1 MKKIIFLKKIKLSF
15 EPIFTFILRSC
26 TRLIKFIFTKR
37 TILFVT
43 NQKIRS
49 LTFGPFAQLSCYI
62 IVAWIINLFFQSLH
76 HDKII
81 NDKTQEIRKLK
92 TANSYFSEEFKITNE
107 KLEKINQYI
116 LTITGSPQK
125 VNAKP
130 KDFIEPS
137 NIDKNNLDKKD
148 KTTFNHI
155 KNSRQYFST
164 FSDATEF
171 RIKKIETAINKTG
184 LRLNK
189 PSVNVEK
196 IRQNHIKEY
205 SLNSKNESKKIAT
218 GGPEDDL
225 DTEIDK
231 ELSKI
236 KLSDSVYIE
245 QKIEQAKFNN
255 NIDYLIVLE
264 KLVKSLPLSQPMKNY
279 YMSSG
284 FGTRID
290 PITRRHTPH
299 RGLDFVGPNREKII
313 SPSSGKVILAR
324 WFSDYGNAIVID
336 HGNGITT
343 RYGHLSKIKVTEG
356 QRVNTGQVIA
366 IQGSTGRSTGQHLH
380 YEVRY
385 RNVPLNPKKFIEAG
399 KTLINNDSPK
409 YLDI

>member
-1 MKKIIFLKKIKLSF
+1 MKKVLILKKIKF
-15 EPIFTFILRSC
+15 IIEPYLKGFLRFC
-26 TRLIKFIFTKR
+26 TKFFKFIFTKR

-62 IVAWIINLFFQSLH
+62 IVAWVVNLFFQSLNY
-76 HDKII
+76 DKII
-81 NDKTQEIRKLK
+81 NEKSQEIRKLR
-92 TANSYFSEEFKITNE
+92 TANNYFSEEFKMANE
-107 KLEKINQYI
+107 KLEKINQYFF
-116 LTITGSPQK
+116 TVTGSPLR
-125 VNAKP
+125 VNSKT
-130 KDFIEPS
+130 KEFIEPK
-137 NIDKNNLDKKD
+137 DLDADNLNKKD
-148 KTTFNHI
+148 KTTLNEI
-155 KNSRQYFST
+155 KNSRQHFSS
-164 FSDATEF
+164 FFDATEF
-171 RIKKIETAINKTG
+171 KIKKIETAINKTG

-189 PSVNVEK
+189 PSINAEK
-196 IRQNHIKEY
+196 IKKNHIKEF
-205 SLNSKNESKKIAT
+205 SLNNKNEQHQMSL
-218 GGPEDDL
+218 GGPENDL
-225 DTEIDK
+225 DTEIDA

-236 KLSDSVYIE
+236 KLSDDIYLE

-290 PITRRHTPH
+290 PITKRHTPH
-299 RGLDFVGPNREKII
+299 RGLDFVGSYREKVI
-313 SPSSGKVILAR
+313 SPSPGKVVLAR

-343 RYGHLSKIKVTEG
+343 RYGHLSKIKVSEG
-356 QRVNTGQVIA
+356 QRVKTGQVIGH
-366 IQGSTGRSTGQHLH
+366 QGNTGRSTGQHLH

-385 RNVPLNPKKFIEAG
+385 KNVPLNPKKFIEAG
-399 KTLINNDSPK
+399 KVLINNESPK